1 MSRDYSNIKFCQIDN
16 NSSLDDLYNSIVDLS
31 YDVVLGEVKERYGG
45 DKDEYQIIHI

>member
-1 MSRDYSNIKFCQIDN
+1 MIKYN

-45 DKDEYQIIHI
+45 AKDDYQIIHV